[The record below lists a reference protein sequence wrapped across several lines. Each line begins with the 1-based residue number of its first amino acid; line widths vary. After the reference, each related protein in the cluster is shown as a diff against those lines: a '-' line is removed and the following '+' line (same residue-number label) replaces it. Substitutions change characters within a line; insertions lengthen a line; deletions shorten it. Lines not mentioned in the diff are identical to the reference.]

1 MSGEGSSSKWIVGCL
16 LAALLGVLGCAGGAV
31 MLGLWSYRAASVA
44 VQQASTEVAEQMQE
58 SQFAQAWKAPAPG
71 SGPETL
77 FPEQLNA
84 WRRTGHDDAA
94 QIPELAID
102 RPGLHAV
109 YESGITGVDV
119 YAYELPAIEQQALF
133 DAVGGA
139 IDHGEF
145 GSRSKVSVFDGTAH
159 RMTYSFSPPDR
170 QGILW
175 WCQGWLFVF
184 IADDPAFDLDGF
196 RTQYLTQ
203 IRGLAPPA
211 ASAMP
216 GDTGETVLPLNSTDD
231 ALQESPQDPAT

>member
-16 LAALLGVLGCAGGAV
+16 VAAFLGVLVCAGGAV
-31 MLGLWSYRAASVA
+31 LLGVWSYRAASVA
-44 VQQASTEVAEQMQE
+44 IEQASTEVAEQMHE
-58 SQFAQAWKAPAPG
+58 SQFALAWTAPAPG
-71 SGPETL
+71 SGPESL

-94 QIPELAID
+94 KIPELAIE

-119 YAYELPAIEQQALF
+119 YAYEVPVIEQQALF

-145 GSRSKVSVFDGTAH
+145 QSRSKVSVFDGTAH
-159 RMTYSFSPPDR
+159 RMTCSFSPPDR

-196 RTQYLTQ
+196 RIQYLTQ
-203 IRGLAPPA
+203 IRGVAAPA
-211 ASAMP
+211 ATATSA
-216 GDTGETVLPLNSTDD
+216 DTGEKAVPLNSTDV
-231 ALQESPQDPAT
+231 APQNSP

>member
-1 MSGEGSSSKWIVGCL
+1 M
-16 LAALLGVLGCAGGAV
+16 CAGGAV

-139 IDHGEF
+139 IDHGEY

-184 IADDPAFDLDGF
+184 IADDLAFDLDGF

-203 IRGLAPPA
+203 IQAVAAPDAGATPEVI
-211 ASAMP
+211 
-216 GDTGETVLPLNSTDD
+216 GEVPLPLDSTEASPAD
-231 ALQESPQDPAT
+231 APQGAVN